1 MMASR
6 PKRSTTNAARFR
18 KQIAKTKANCHICG
32 KPIDYTLPHL
42 DDGAFVIDH
51 IKPLKLGGTDTIE
64 NIAAAHRACN
74 SKKRARA
81 FAPIIRRSGAL
92 E

>member
-1 MMASR
+1 MMVAH
-6 PKRSTTNAARFR
+6 PKRSSTNAARFR
-18 KQIAKTKANCHICG
+18 KHIAKTKANCHICG

-42 DDGAFVIDH
+42 DPGAFVVDH
-51 IKPLKLGGTDTIE
+51 VKPLKLGGTDTLS
-64 NIAAAHRACN
+64 NAAAAHRECN

>member
-1 MMASR
+1 MMATER
-6 PKRSTTNAARFR
+6 NKNNAQRFR
-18 KQIAKTKANCHICG
+18 KIIAKTKANCHICG

-42 DDGAFVIDH
+42 DPGAFVVDH
-51 IKPLKLGGTDTIE
+51 IKPLKLGGADTLS
-64 NIAAAHRACN
+64 NAAAAHRECN

>member
-1 MMASR
+1 MAVQR
-6 PKRSTTNAARFR
+6 NKNNATRFR
-18 KQIAKTKANCHICG
+18 KVIARTKANCHICG
-32 KPIDYTLPHL
+32 KPIDYTLHHL

-51 IKPLKLGGTDTIE
+51 VKPLKLGGTDTIE

-81 FAPIIRRSGAL
+81 YAPIIRRSGAINR
-92 E
+92 